1 MSSSVTVLL
10 TLLCRAKT
18 VQRQELQL
26 VAEPDIGLQ
35 RSPWTSPSA
44 LSDPSVH
51 RYDYIHI
58 YNYMHIYTYIL
69 TCIFIYIYIFI
80 YTYVSSY
87 LNIYIHMY
95 LHIYIHT
102 YVYSYRYIYIYAYVC
117 VFVHSMCVYTSLCV
131 RVSLWDFSHCVARSC
146 PPNVSEFNRTTC
158 FTSSMV
164 MP

>member
-1 MSSSVTVLL
+1 MSSSGTVLL

-18 VQRQELQL
+18 VQRQGLQL

-58 YNYMHIYTYIL
+58 YIIICIYIHIYLHVYL
-69 TCIFIYIYIFI
+69 YIYIYIYICIFI
-80 YTYVSSY
+80 SKYIYICIFIS
-87 LNIYIHMY
+87 IYIHMY
-95 LHIYIHT
+95 IHID
-102 YVYSYRYIYIYAYVC
+102 IYIYAYVC